1 MGTKARKHANILCS
15 YPPHSMLWL
24 NVYEGCLLPTNIL
37 SSTSLVSAT
46 VPRCPGRG
54 TFLPSLLAGRVWWE
68 SRGRSVTASP
78 PQFPAKCGHHRHQ
91 ATSSPGHMGSGTSAP
106 PPADTSTGAGLQGP
120 RPVFITPCHSSGKE
134 IRCQIFLVLSFMV
147 NNRTSIRT
155 EKTDQENITHPLT
168 GMLY

>member
-1 MGTKARKHANILCS
+1 
-15 YPPHSMLWL
+15 MLWL

-37 SSTSLVSAT
+37 SSTSPVSAT

-91 ATSSPGHMGSGTSAP
+91 ATSSPGHMGSGTRHLTSAP
-106 PPADTSTGAGLQGP
+106 PPADTSTGTGLQGP
-120 RPVFITPCHSSGKE
+120 RPVSIHHTPCPSSGKK
-134 IRCQIFLVLSFMV
+134 IRCQIFLVLS
-147 NNRTSIRT
+147 S
-155 EKTDQENITHPLT
+155 THPHT
-168 GMLY
+168 VILY

>member
-1 MGTKARKHANILCS
+1 
-15 YPPHSMLWL
+15 MLWL

-37 SSTSLVSAT
+37 SSTSLVPAT

-91 ATSSPGHMGSGTSAP
+91 ATSSPGHMGSGTRHLR
-106 PPADTSTGAGLQGP
+106 TSTRRYLHWSRAAGTEAGIQHPL
-120 RPVFITPCHSSGKE
+120 SSGKE
-134 IRCQIFLVLSFMV
+134 ILSFMV
-147 NNRTSIRT
+147 NNRRDTNLTSIRT
-155 EKTDQENITHPLT
+155 EKADQENITHLLT
-168 GMLY
+168 VMLY

>member
-1 MGTKARKHANILCS
+1 
-15 YPPHSMLWL
+15 MLWL

-37 SSTSLVSAT
+37 SSTSPVSAT

-91 ATSSPGHMGSGTSAP
+91 ATSSPGHMGSGTRHLR
-106 PPADTSTGAGLQGP
+106 TSTRRYLHWSRAAGAVPRP
-120 RPVFITPCHSSGKE
+120 RPVFSTPCPVEKKSDV
-134 IRCQIFLVLSFMV
+134 RYFWCFLSK
-147 NNRTSIRT
+147 SIIGH
-155 EKTDQENITHPLT
+155 D
-168 GMLY
+168 YD

>member
-1 MGTKARKHANILCS
+1 
-15 YPPHSMLWL
+15 MLWL

-37 SSTSLVSAT
+37 SSTSPVSAT

-91 ATSSPGHMGSGTSAP
+91 ATSSPGHMGSGTRHLR
-106 PPADTSTGAGLQGP
+106 TSTRRYLHWSRAAGAEAGIHHTL
-120 RPVFITPCHSSGKE
+120 SSGKE
-134 IRCQIFLVLSFMV
+134 IRCQIFLVLS
-147 NNRTSIRT
+147 SIIGHELNQYNDR
-155 EKTDQENITHPLT
+155 EEVL
-168 GMLY
+168 

>member
-1 MGTKARKHANILCS
+1 
-15 YPPHSMLWL
+15 MLWL

-37 SSTSLVSAT
+37 SSTSPVSAT

-91 ATSSPGHMGSGTSAP
+91 ATSSPGHMGSGTRHRTSAP

-120 RPVFITPCHSSGKE
+120 RPVFSTPCPVEKKSDVKYFW
-134 IRCQIFLVLSFMV
+134 CFLSWSIIGHELNQYNDREEVL
-147 NNRTSIRT
+147 
-155 EKTDQENITHPLT
+155 
-168 GMLY
+168 

>member
-1 MGTKARKHANILCS
+1 
-15 YPPHSMLWL
+15 MLWL

-37 SSTSLVSAT
+37 SSTSLVPAT

-91 ATSSPGHMGSGTSAP
+91 APAHLATWGPAPGTSP
-106 PPADTSTGAGLQGP
+106 PHLHPQIPPLEPGCRGRGRYSSHPVQWKRNPMSDIFGAFFHP
-120 RPVFITPCHSSGKE
+120 SSH
-134 IRCQIFLVLSFMV
+134 CNTVLILM
-147 NNRTSIRT
+147 
-155 EKTDQENITHPLT
+155 
-168 GMLY
+168 

>member
-1 MGTKARKHANILCS
+1 
-15 YPPHSMLWL
+15 MLWL

-37 SSTSLVSAT
+37 SSTSPVSAT

-91 ATSSPGHMGSGTSAP
+91 APGHQLTWPHGVRHQAP
-106 PPADTSTGAGLQGP
+106 HLRTSTRRYLHWSRAAGAEAGIQHTL
-120 RPVFITPCHSSGKE
+120 SSGKE
-134 IRCQIFLVLSFMV
+134 IRCQIFLVLS
-147 NNRTSIRT
+147 S
-155 EKTDQENITHPLT
+155 THPHT
-168 GMLY
+168 VILY

>member
-1 MGTKARKHANILCS
+1 
-15 YPPHSMLWL
+15 MLWL

-91 ATSSPGHMGSGTSAP
+91 APAHLATWGPAPGTSAP

-120 RPVFITPCHSSGKE
+120 RPVFITHPVRPVGKKSDV
-134 IRCQIFLVLSFMV
+134 RYFWCFLSW
-147 NNRTSIRT
+147 SI
-155 EKTDQENITHPLT
+155 IGPV
-168 GMLY
+168 